1 MRTSLALRTVAT
13 PTDIARW
20 NQVDITS
27 EEAGVDLDR
36 VLGKG
41 HHPCPGMYGGERLV
55 EGEMAVLADSAEE
68 QIDAASLYDGF
79 LVVLALFVEICGVA
93 VEDVDVAGRNVNL
106 VEKVPVHKAVIALRM
121 ILRNPDIFIHVEGD
135 DILERDLSGG
145 AHSGEFR
152 IGVQRG

>member
-1 MRTSLALRTVAT
+1 
-13 PTDIARW
+13 
-20 NQVDITS
+20 
-27 EEAGVDLDR
+27 
-36 VLGKG
+36 
-41 HHPCPGMYGGERLV
+41 
-55 EGEMAVLADSAEE
+55 MAVL
-68 QIDAASLYDGF
+68 
-79 LVVLALFVEICGVA
+79 VA